1 LYRPTATPRVDRSFN
16 NNLREIK
23 PSSFSITYLPARSAA
38 AEERIEQRE
47 QGRREKKE
55 SERERE
61 RESALETSRA
71 IFEDDSGHS
80 RWEEASR

>member
-47 QGRREKKE
+47 QERREKKKV
-55 SERERE
+55 RERE